1 MFITPVIRRE
11 KSTIYNNTIMRDTK
25 NNGFA
30 SMKKADVQK
39 IARLG
44 GLTVSRNR
52 EHMAEIGR
60 KGGEKS
66 GLSRQNK
73 IAEQNREQ
81 WKP

>member
-1 MFITPVIRRE
+1 
-11 KSTIYNNTIMRDTK
+11 MRDTK

-66 GLSRQNK
+66 GQSRQNK